1 MCNKHGHRANDCP
14 SKGYDKKKYDQEE
27 KLATNVLDW

>member
-14 SKGYDKKKYDQEE
+14 SKGYDKKNIWPRRKVG
-27 KLATNVLDW
+27 N

>member
-14 SKGYDKKKYDQEE
+14 SKGYDKKKHMTKKKGWQ
-27 KLATNVLDW
+27 LMC